1 MKFQKLL
8 YQTKFG
14 QYGLNSLLAYLD
26 LKKAGLEEV
35 VLTYIIPQEDV
46 AFVPYGGFLKEE
58 EERIKKEAQIRFED
72 WQKSIA
78 PLGVKSKIRIET
90 GNMTTAILD
99 IAQEEGVHLIVTGRK
114 ERTAFEKV
122 YVGSHILDILR
133 RSEIPVFMG
142 KYMVQYESEGQL
154 LTRTNDNIYQRP
166 LLATDWSEPSENAL
180 KALLAFS
187 GACKEIIVAHVIG
200 TQMSSGLN
208 KSALKKLK
216 DENEKRL
223 QAYCQMITDAG
234 IKAKSILSAGKTV
247 QEIIQLSRSRG
258 ASMIA
263 MGRTGNDWFQEY
275 WLGGVSHK
283 IAELSELPVLLVP

>member
-1 MKFQKLL
+1 MKFKKLL

-26 LKKAGLEEV
+26 LKKAGLKEV

-58 EERIKKEAQIRFED
+58 EKRIKEEAQIRFED

-78 PLGVKSKIRIET
+78 PLGIESKIRIET
-90 GNMTTAILD
+90 GNMPTAILD
-99 IAQEEGVHLIVTGRK
+99 IAQEEEVDLIVTGRK
-114 ERTAFEKV
+114 QRTAFEKV

-180 KALLAFS
+180 KALLAFG
-187 GACKEIIVAHVIG
+187 GACEQIMVAHIIG
-200 TQMSSGLN
+200 TKMSSGLDN
-208 KSALKKLK
+208 SALKKLK

-247 QEIIQLSRSRG
+247 QEIIKLSRSRG
-258 ASMIA
+258 ATMIA